1 MARTHT
7 ELQIAAALSRLGLFL
22 RSAGWQAARAKGLTP
37 TQAEILAHLARR
49 GPTRGAALAEALGV
63 TPATLSDSAA
73 ALVAKGLAER
83 HPDPDDARAS
93 LLHLTADGAATLGQ
107 MPEAPSDL
115 LAALRSIPS
124 EDRAALLRGLVTL
137 IRSLQEARAIPV
149 QRMCVTCRHFR
160 PNIHSDAVRPHHCAF
175 VDAAFGDAGLRVDC
189 GDHEEAED
197 RERARIWARFQ
208 DAA

>member
-1 MARTHT
+1 MPETHT
-7 ELQIAAALSRLGLFL
+7 DIQIATALLRLGLFL
-22 RSAGWQAARAKGLTP
+22 RSENWQAARAAGLTP

-49 GPTRGAALAEALGV
+49 GPTRGAVLAEALGV
-63 TPATLSDSAA
+63 TPATLSDSAT

-83 HPDPDDARAS
+83 HQDPSDARAT
-93 LLHLTADGAATLGQ
+93 LLHLTPDGVATISD
-107 MPEAPSDL
+107 MPEAPADL
-115 LAALRSIPS
+115 LGALRSATS
-124 EDRAALLRGLVTL
+124 RDRAALLRGLIAV

-160 PNIHSDAVRPHHCAF
+160 PNVHAGATRPHHCAF
-175 VDAAFGDAGLRVDC
+175 VDADFGDADLRVDC

-197 RERARIWARFQ
+197 RERARTWARFL

>member
-1 MARTHT
+1 MAKTHT
-7 ELQIAAALSRLGLFL
+7 ELQIAAALSRLALFL

-83 HPDPDDARAS
+83 RPDPTDARAM
-93 LLHLTADGAATLGQ
+93 LLHLTTDGATAISD
-107 MPEAPSDL
+107 MPEAPMDL
-115 LAALRSIPS
+115 LAALGDVPPR
-124 EDRAALLRGLVTL
+124 DRAALLRGLVTV
-137 IRSLQEARAIPV
+137 IRSLQEAHAIPV

-160 PNIHSDAVRPHHCAF
+160 PHAHDDAAAPHHCAF
-175 VDAAFGDAGLRVDC
+175 VDAAFGDADLRVDC
-189 GDHEEAED
+189 GDHEEVEK
-197 RERARIWARFQ
+197 RERARIWARFR

>member
-1 MARTHT
+1 MAETHN
-7 ELQIAAALSRLGLFL
+7 ELQITAALSRLGLFL
-22 RSAGWQAARAKGLTP
+22 RSADWQAARAAGLTP

-83 HPDPDDARAS
+83 RPDPIDARAA
-93 LLHLTADGAATLGQ
+93 LLHLTPDGVATTVA
-107 MPEAPSDL
+107 MPEAPEAL
-115 LAALRSIPS
+115 LAGLRAVPPR
-124 EDRAALLRGLVTL
+124 DRAALLRGLVTL
-137 IRSLQEARAIPV
+137 IRSLQEAREIPV

-160 PNIHSDAVRPHHCAF
+160 PHVHADAARPHHCAF
-175 VDAAFGDAGLRVDC
+175 VDAAFGDAELRVDC
-189 GDHEEAED
+189 GDHEEVE
-197 RERARIWARFQ
+197 EEQRARIWARFS